1 MFSPL
6 IHILINFILIEL
18 EIVTMK
24 FPYEV
29 PQIVKAKYKMAK
41 TIYNFAF
48 ACSYN
53 FREKLFLTLVSVK
66 YSREFALL

>member
-41 TIYNFAF
+41 TIYIFAK
-48 ACSYN
+48 A
-53 FREKLFLTLVSVK
+53 KI
-66 YSREFALL
+66 